1 MTMDICALNSVESL
15 RLIPIQPCDVIFFVY
30 YCQLSAEKLREGKKE
45 RQTGR
50 KIERGGKK
58 RRGRK
63 TKVKNRERRKQ
74 CRRRV
79 VFKGC
84 LSCFKP
90 LKGVLMIR

>member
-50 KIERGGKK
+50 KK

>member
-50 KIERGGKK
+50 KK

-74 CRRRV
+74 CRRRL